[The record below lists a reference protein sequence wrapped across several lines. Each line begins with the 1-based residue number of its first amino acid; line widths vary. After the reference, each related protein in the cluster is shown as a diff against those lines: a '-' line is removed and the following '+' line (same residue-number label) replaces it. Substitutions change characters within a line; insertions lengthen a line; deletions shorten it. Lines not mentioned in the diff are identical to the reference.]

1 MLQEE
6 PTLVSTPDEVG
17 RFYDRFTLAGL
28 MPSGNN
34 LHVGYWDNPDSEV
47 PLGEATDRLTDV
59 MTEKLKIGAGS
70 HVLDVGCGMGGP
82 GVRIARLTGARV
94 TGISVSQEQIRLA
107 NSFAES
113 AGVTERVVFQ
123 QADAMKLPFPAQSFD
138 ATIALE
144 SFFHMPDR
152 GQVLAQICQS
162 LRPGGRLVLT
172 DSFER
177 APIPVE
183 KQPTV
188 NRFFDLFKGTI
199 AQAEDYPPLLRRA
212 GLWFEE
218 ILDISEQT
226 LRNSYIWW
234 SRWAKLQNLDQGD
247 GVAADRL
254 DAEDLIDIPELG
266 YLMVVAKRPEK

>member
-1 MLQEE
+1 MSQKKS
-6 PTLVSTPDEVG
+6 TLVPMSDEVG
-17 RFYDRFTLAGL
+17 RLYDRFTSPGL

-47 PLGEATDRLTDV
+47 PLGEATDRLTDM

-70 HVLDVGCGMGGP
+70 HVLDVGCGIGGP
-82 GVRIARLTGARV
+82 GVRIARLVGARV

-107 NSFAES
+107 NSLAES
-113 AGVTERVVFQ
+113 AGVAERVVFQ
-123 QADAMKLPFPAQSFD
+123 WANAMELPFPTQSFD
-138 ATIALE
+138 AAIAIE

-152 GQVLAQICQS
+152 GQVLAQICRS

-177 APIPVE
+177 ASIPVT
-183 KQPTV
+183 KQHTV
-188 NRFFDLFKGTI
+188 NRFFNSMATMV
-199 AQAEDYPPLLRRA
+199 QAEDYPPLLRHA

-234 SRWAKLQNLDQGD
+234 SRWAKRQNLDQGD
-247 GVAADRL
+247 EMTADRL
-254 DAEDLIDIPELG
+254 DVEDLLDIPELG